1 MADIK
6 IAQLLKAGVHF
17 GHKTPRWNPK
27 MFPYIY
33 MERNGIHILD
43 LVQTSQL
50 LQEACDFIQLAAEQG
65 KTFLFVG
72 TKPQAAELIKEE
84 ALRSD
89 SFYVNNRWYGGLL
102 TNWQTVQGRIATLH
116 RLEEQEETVFPT
128 LPKKESASLRKEL
141 AKLRLQ
147 LNGVKNMSGL
157 PDVMI
162 VIDQNYE
169 LTAIR
174 EAIKLN
180 IPIISILD
188 SNCDPDLIDV
198 PIPGNDDAISSIK
211 IILESLTDSI
221 RLGRQL

>member
-1 MADIK
+1 MYKRQADIK

-89 SFYVNNRWYGGLL
+89 SFYVNNRWLGGIL
-102 TNWQTVQGRIATLH
+102 TNWSTVQSRVQYL
-116 RLEEQEETVFPT
+116 
-128 LPKKESASLRKEL
+128 KEL
-141 AKLRLQ
+141 D
-147 LNGVKNMSGL
+147 KNKQST
-157 PDVMI
+157 I
-162 VIDQNYE
+162 IIRVINDQ
-169 LTAIR
+169 
-174 EAIKLN
+174 
-180 IPIISILD
+180 
-188 SNCDPDLIDV
+188 
-198 PIPGNDDAISSIK
+198 
-211 IILESLTDSI
+211 
-221 RLGRQL
+221 